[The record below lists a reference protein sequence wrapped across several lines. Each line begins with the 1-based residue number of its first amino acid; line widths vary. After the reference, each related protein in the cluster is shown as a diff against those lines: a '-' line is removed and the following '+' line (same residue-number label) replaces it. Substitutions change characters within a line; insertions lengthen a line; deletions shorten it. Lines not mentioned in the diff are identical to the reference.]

1 MKIRR
6 GLLPVA
12 IAISVGLLTLV
23 ALLFPLPEI
32 SDLILGWAG
41 FLAAV
46 ALIVGVLNL
55 FAVHISRLIKGN
67 LYSLVLAL
75 SMITMFALAITDSDL
90 VGLTNN
96 ALTTAFNWVLVP
108 LESALASLLAFFL
121 LFSGFQLFKRQRN
134 VWSLLFLLTAVI
146 MLLSNVFT
154 MSGHLPENISTIFI
168 TLRTNI
174 QAIFVT
180 AGMRGVLIGV
190 ALGTITLSIRLLTGV
205 DRPYNHE

>member
-1 MKIRR
+1 MRIRR

-41 FLAAV
+41 FLAAI
-46 ALIVGVLNL
+46 ALLIGVLNL
-55 FAVHISRLIKGN
+55 FAVHINRLIKGN
-67 LYSLVLAL
+67 VYSLVLVL
-75 SMITMFALAITDSDL
+75 SMILMFVLAITDSDL
-90 VGLTNN
+90 VGLTDN
-96 ALTTAFNWVLVP
+96 ALTTAFNWVLFP
-108 LESALASLLAFFL
+108 LESALAALLAFFL

-134 VWSLLFLLTAVI
+134 VWSLLFLVTAVL

-154 MSGHLPENISTIFI
+154 MSGRLPQNISDFFI
-168 TLRTNI
+168 ALRNNI
-174 QAIFVT
+174 QAIVVT
-180 AGMRGVLIGV
+180 AGMRGILIGV

>member
-12 IAISVGLLTLV
+12 IAISAGLLTLA
-23 ALLFPLPEI
+23 ALLVPLPEI
-32 SDLILGWAG
+32 SDLILGWVG
-41 FLAAV
+41 FLAAI
-46 ALIVGVLNL
+46 ALIIGVLNL
-55 FAVHISRLIKGN
+55 FSVHINRLIKGN
-67 LYSLVLAL
+67 PYSLVLVL
-75 SMITMFALAITDSDL
+75 SMALMFTLAVTDSDL
-90 VGLTNN
+90 VGLTDN
-96 ALTTAFNWVLVP
+96 ALTTAFNWALVP

-134 VWSLLFLLTAVI
+134 IWSLLFLLTAVL

-154 MSGHLPENISTIFI
+154 MSGRLPQNISAFFI
-168 TLRTNI
+168 SLHANI

-180 AGMRGVLIGV
+180 AGMRGILIGV